1 MSKKSI
7 PFIYDMVG
15 SFLRPAALKQARK
28 DFKAGKIT
36 REALTQVE
44 NEEITKLV
52 AKEKAAGYHAITDG
66 EFRRSYWHLDF
77 MWGLN
82 GIKEIELDHGY
93 FFHGEETTP
102 GSIEVTGK
110 ISGENHPFV
119 EHFKFMKQFEDE
131 NTIVKQTNCT
141 RQAAATFSLTTA
153 PGVCSA
159 TPITGT
165 PASMT
170 MYHWKAKQKSIC
182 ASTISR
188 WKANR
193 QI

>member
-15 SFLRPAALKQARK
+15 SFLRPAALKQARE

-119 EHFKFMKQFEDE
+119 EHFKFMKQFEDK
-131 NTIVKQTNCT
+131 NTIVKQTPNWIA
-141 RQAAATFSLTTA
+141 RTTA
-153 PGVCSA
+153 
-159 TPITGT
+159 
-165 PASMT
+165 
-170 MYHWKAKQKSIC
+170 
-182 ASTISR
+182 SR
-188 WKANR
+188 R
-193 QI
+193 LRFIRTRRS